1 MEKRKIN
8 SIVIFAIIAMLVLSV
23 ILTAVNIMQYNQKL
37 REAEKLE
44 EQRDKLAKQ
53 VEQMRYRL
61 DSPLDDEYVAKIARE
76 KLGLCYPDEIIF
88 YGDVGN

>member
-44 EQRDKLAKQ
+44 AQRDKLAKQ

>member
-44 EQRDKLAKQ
+44 AQRDKLAKQ
-53 VEQMRYRL
+53 VEPMRYRL